1 MFSPELVTR
10 ILYRLRLA
18 SEQRPFDVIS
28 LAYILPLIFI
38 VLGRNGIDEPKE
50 DQGEQVLLA
59 LEFLSLHTGSCEAH
73 HYTSPF
79 FACPLTLF

>member
-1 MFSPELVTR
+1 MFSPDLVTR

-38 VLGRNGIDEPKE
+38 VLNRNGIDEPKE

-59 LEFLSLHTGSCEAH
+59 LEFLSFHTSSCETRH
-73 HYTSPF
+73 STGPF
-79 FACPLTLF
+79 SAFLLTLF

>member
-1 MFSPELVTR
+1 MTR

-18 SEQRPFDVIS
+18 SEQRPFDVVS

-38 VLGRNGIDEPKE
+38 VLSKNGIDEPKE

-59 LEFLSLHTGSCEAH
+59 LEFLSFHPSSCEAH
-73 HYTSPF
+73 IFRYLLL
-79 FACPLTLF
+79 ACLLTLL